1 MQFKQA
7 EEVVWLQF
15 EHFSAYPRLKHAV
28 FLRSGGASVGPY
40 GSLNVG
46 DASGDAPANV
56 AANRK
61 LIGKIL
67 DLDELVFA
75 RQVHGK
81 AVCTAAKG
89 CKETPEC
96 DALTTSDPALG
107 LVIQHADCQ
116 AAILY
121 DPLRHAVAN
130 VHAGWRGSAANIL
143 AATVAAM
150 QACYGSKP
158 QDLLVG
164 ISPSLGPEH
173 AEFIHYR
180 EELPESFWQYQ
191 IKPNHFDF
199 WEISRAQLIK
209 CGVKEHHIEIARLCT
224 YADPERF
231 FSYRRERQT
240 GRHATVVSL
249 L

>member
-7 EEVVWLQF
+7 EEVTWLQF
-15 EHFSAYPRLKHAV
+15 EHFSRCFRLKHAV
-28 FLRSGGASVGPY
+28 FLRSGGASTGSF

-46 DASGDAPANV
+46 DACGDDPENV
-56 AANRK
+56 VANRRRIGALLGLEE
-61 LIGKIL
+61 LI
-67 DLDELVFA
+67 FA
-75 RQVHGK
+75 RQVHGN

-89 CKETPEC
+89 CKQMPEC
-96 DALTTSDPALG
+96 DALTTSDPGLG

-116 AAILY
+116 AVILY
-121 DPLRHAVAN
+121 DPHRHVVAN

-150 QACYGSKP
+150 QACYGSEP

-180 EELPESFWQYQ
+180 KELPESFWHYQ

-209 CGVKEHHIEIARLCT
+209 CGVKERHIEIAGLCT